1 MKICAALFALMLLA
15 GCADDATPGAE
26 TATAPPSQPDPAA
39 DDMPRTTQQP
49 AQPTADPAAAAA
61 VAGTTATAT
70 GTVRSIDAAAG
81 TITIAH
87 DPVISLD
94 WPAMTMGFTATPEQV
109 ASVQVGQ
116 KVEFE
121 FVAQG
126 MDATLSRIT
135 PTP

>member
-1 MKICAALFALMLLA
+1 MKTFAALFVLMLLV
-15 GCADDATPGAE
+15 GCADDTTPSAE
-26 TATAPPSQPDPAA
+26 TATASPAQPEPAPDNMPS
-39 DDMPRTTQQP
+39 TTQQP
-49 AQPTADPAAAAA
+49 AQPTADPAPAAA

-70 GTVRSIDAAAG
+70 GTVHSIDATAG

-87 DPVISLD
+87 DPVAALD
-94 WPAMTMGFTATPEQV
+94 WPAMTMGFAATPEQV

-126 MDATLSRIT
+126 MNATLSRIT
-135 PTP
+135 PTS